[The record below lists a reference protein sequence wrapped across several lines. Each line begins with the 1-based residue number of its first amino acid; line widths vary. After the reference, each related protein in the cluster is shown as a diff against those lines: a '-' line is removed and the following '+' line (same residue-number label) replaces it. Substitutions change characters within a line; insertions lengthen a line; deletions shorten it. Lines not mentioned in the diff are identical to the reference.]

1 MKKTLFNIFV
11 SGALLIGITS
21 SLFAGVN
28 GEENNKSIEYN
39 FKTNDVVELI
49 KSIPSPLET
58 TFLLKEMGTAYK
70 KSNLNNPDF
79 VGNYSTSFDQALN
92 LGAYGT
98 DLGFATIYN
107 KNQDVLN
114 YLESV
119 KKLADQLS
127 IGQHFNIIELSK
139 MTKDGKIDELMLE
152 TTKNLEKI
160 NGDLQAS
167 QREYVSILLVTGG
180 WIEANYLSSLV
191 YTQTKDAKLKERLG
205 EQKLV
210 VSKIVGA
217 LSVYKTKPRFAELIT
232 DMEAL
237 QAAFANVSIV
247 NEEGKAVTKVVNGEL
262 VTETVGGK
270 YEVKASD
277 ADMQAISTIL
287 KKIRTKIV
295 K

>member
-1 MKKTLFNIFV
+1 MKKTLFNIF
-11 SGALLIGITS
+11 ALLALSLGITS

-28 GEENNKSIEYN
+28 GEKNTRVYN

-58 TFLLKEMGTAYK
+58 TFLLKDMGTAYK
-70 KSNLNNPDF
+70 KSNLNNPDL
-79 VGNYSTSFDQALN
+79 VGTYSTTFDQALN

-127 IGQHFNIIELSK
+127 IGQHFNLLELSK

-152 TTKNLEKI
+152 TTKNLEEI
-160 NGDLQAS
+160 NTDLQAS
-167 QREYVSILLVTGG
+167 QREYISILLVAGG
-180 WIEANYLSSLV
+180 WVEANYLTSLV
-191 YTQTKDAKLKERLG
+191 YNQTKDVTLKERLG

-210 VSKIVGA
+210 VSKLHEA
-217 LSVYKTKPRFAELIT
+217 LSVYKTKPRFADLIA

-237 QAAFANVSIV
+237 QAAYENVTIV
-247 NEEGKAVTKVVNGEL
+247 SEAGKAVTKVVDGEL
-262 VTETVGGK
+262 VTETEGGK
-270 YEVKASD
+270 YEVKVSD

-287 KKIRTKIV
+287 KRIRTKIV

>member
-1 MKKTLFNIFV
+1 MKKTLFNIFAL
-11 SGALLIGITS
+11 ALLVMGITS
-21 SLFAGVN
+21 SLFAGID
-28 GEENNKSIEYN
+28 GEENNKTINN
-39 FKTNDVVELI
+39 FKTNDVIELI
-49 KSIPSPLET
+49 NSIPSPLET
-58 TFLLKEMGTAYK
+58 TTLLKAMGTAYK

-127 IGQHFNIIELSK
+127 IGQHFNLLELAK
-139 MTKDGKIDELMLE
+139 LTKDGEIDKLMLE

-160 NGDLQAS
+160 NSDLQAS

-180 WIEANYLSSLV
+180 WIEANYLSSIV
-191 YTQTKDAKLKERLG
+191 YNQTKDAKLKERLG

-210 VSKIVGA
+210 VSKILSA
-217 LSVYKTKPRFAELIT
+217 LSVYKTKPSFADLIT
-232 DMEAL
+232 DMTAL
-237 QAAFANVSIV
+237 EAAFDNVSIIS
-247 NEEGKAVTKVVNGEL
+247 EQGKAVTKVIKGEL

-277 ADMQAISTIL
+277 ADMQAITTIL
-287 KKIRTKIV
+287 KRIRTKFV